1 MWVKPSRCSDL
12 GVVAIIQARIG
23 STRLRGK
30 VLESIM
36 GEPMLAHVVA
46 RSCAIRGVD
55 EVVVATTIRP
65 EDEAI
70 VDLCRDRR
78 WPVFRGSEHDVLD
91 RYFRAGVSVG
101 AEHVVRI
108 TSDCPLVCPLEGA
121 RVVQRHRETGADY
134 THNITVWGSGMPLG
148 TGVEVFTMQSL
159 ETSWQDGLE
168 PHHREHVD
176 EYVGE
181 HPERFR
187 IERVVAPPRLRRPEL
202 RLTVDTPEDLALVR
216 EIYRS
221 LYRAGRVIPLDEVI
235 ALVDQNP
242 ELLELNRHVVQKPI

>member
-1 MWVKPSRCSDL
+1 MS
-12 GVVAIIQARIG
+12 VVAIIQARVG
-23 STRLRGK
+23 STRLHGK
-30 VLESIM
+30 VLEPVAN
-36 GEPMLAHVVA
+36 EPMLAHVFT
-46 RSCAIRGVD
+46 RSRAIQGVD
-55 EVVVATTIRP
+55 DVVVATTTRS
-65 EDEAI
+65 EDDAI

-78 WPVFRGSEHDVLD
+78 WPCFRGSEDDVLD
-91 RYFRAGVSVG
+91 RYFQAGVSVG

-108 TSDCPLVCPLEGA
+108 TADCPLICPLEGA

-187 IERVVAPPRLRRPEL
+187 IERVVAPPRLHRPEL
-202 RLTVDTPEDLALVR
+202 RLTVDTREDLALVR

-221 LYRAGRVIPLDEVI
+221 LYRAERVFPLDDVI
-235 ALVDQNP
+235 ALVDANP
-242 ELLELNRHVVQKPI
+242 KLLELNRRVVQKTI